1 MGNDNA
7 KGHPPLDPKVAD
19 KLLHKLGNDDHFRD
33 LFVQDP
39 AAALGG
45 LGLAP
50 AQTKAALSDTSCMMV
65 TNIAPKEEIQAS
77 LSELRT
83 YLTSTDTHTVVH
95 CFEAGSVAS
104 SLRSK

>member
-1 MGNDNA
+1 
-7 KGHPPLDPKVAD
+7 
-19 KLLHKLGNDDHFRD
+19 
-33 LFVQDP
+33 
-39 AAALGG
+39 
-45 LGLAP
+45 
-50 AQTKAALSDTSCMMV
+50 MMV

>member
-1 MGNDNA
+1 MGNDNS

-19 KLLHKLGNDDHFRD
+19 KLLDKLGNDDHFRE

-39 AAALGG
+39 AAALGRV
-45 LGLAP
+45 GLAP

-65 TNIAPKEEIQAS
+65 ANIAPKEEIQAS
-77 LSELRT
+77 RDELRS
-83 YLTSTDTHTVVH
+83 YLTSQDTHTVVH

-104 SLRSK
+104 SLRIK